1 MEKGLSLASRSEAV
15 SHLISF
21 INPEFY
27 YLRTMMKNI
36 AFHNKLV
43 LVLCSLL
50 IVPLSFSQWNGNTS
64 PTYTELIEHLT
75 AVDQEHAE
83 VELYNMGSSDY
94 GLPIY
99 VCVINGAGD
108 SLQTFQK
115 AKQNTTILINNAIH
129 PGEPDGINA
138 CLIWLDDWIK
148 KGKKTKD
155 LPLVAFIPAYN
166 VDGMMVRS
174 STSRANQ
181 NGPEEYGFRGNSQN
195 LDLNRDFIKMDSEN
209 AFTFAKIYHALDPD
223 VFVDTH
229 VSNGADYQYALTL
242 ISSLKQRLPQ
252 SMRTLTYEH
261 ALPDLCESLRKKYK
275 TDLFPY
281 VTLKGETPDT
291 GLEAFNDLPRYA
303 MGYASLFNALSF
315 TVETH
320 MLKPFPQRVEVTRQF
335 IVELI
340 DWTAKNRMF
349 IEDSRTKALQELRQ
363 RSDFSYNYQLTEQKD
378 SILFKGFEHSY
389 PISEVTGKP
398 RLFYDRTKPYSKY
411 IPHYNTYL
419 PKDSIRI
426 PATYIVGR
434 QCRKAIDRLNANQI
448 QYTVFEKDSVM
459 KVWITRVVSF
469 KSSGNPYEGHF
480 LHNTVETVV
489 EEQFVQ
495 IKKGDLWIDT
505 DQQPLF
511 LHSVLQP
518 EAEDSYF
525 AWNFFDS
532 YVQQKEYFS
541 AYVFEDRA
549 AQLLAEN
556 PDLKKRFEE
565 RLTSDEKFKNSTW
578 EQLYFIYRNS
588 PNFEPSW
595 HRLPVYQLFE

>member
-1 MEKGLSLASRSEAV
+1 
-15 SHLISF
+15 
-21 INPEFY
+21 
-27 YLRTMMKNI
+27 
-36 AFHNKLV
+36 
-43 LVLCSLL
+43 
-50 IVPLSFSQWNGNTS
+50 
-64 PTYTELIEHLT
+64 
-75 AVDQEHAE
+75 
-83 VELYNMGSSDY
+83 MGSSDY

-99 VCVINGAGD
+99 VCLINGAQD
-108 SLQTFQK
+108 SLSSFQK
-115 AKQNTTILINNAIH
+115 ARTETTILINNAIH

-138 CLIWLDDWIK
+138 CLIWMDEWIK
-148 KGKKTKD
+148 KGKKTND
-155 LPLVAFIPAYN
+155 LPVIAFIPAYN

-181 NGPEEYGFRGNSQN
+181 DGPEEYGFRGNAQN

-242 ISSLKQRLPQ
+242 ISSLKERLPDA
-252 SMRTLTYEH
+252 MRTLTYDH
-261 ALPDLCESLRKKYK
+261 ALPDLCESLRKNYK

-281 VTLKGETPDT
+281 VTLKGETPDS

-303 MGYASLFNALSF
+303 MGYASLFHAVSF

-340 DWTAKNRMF
+340 KWTTANKTLIESTRSMAK
-349 IEDSRTKALQELRQ
+349 KQVQEQ
-363 RSDFSYNYQLTEQKD
+363 CGYKYNYELTDKKD

-389 PISEVTGKP
+389 PVSEVTGKP

-411 IPHYNTYL
+411 IPHYNTYVS
-419 PKDSIRI
+419 KDSAAV
-426 PATYIVGR
+426 PQSYIVGL
-434 QCRKAIDRLNANQI
+434 QCRKVIERLAANGI
-448 QYTVFEKDSVM
+448 QYTVFETDTVM
-459 KVWITRVVSF
+459 NVWITRVISF
-469 KSSGNPYEGHF
+469 KSSGNPYEGHY
-480 LHNTVETVV
+480 LHNSVETVL
-489 EEQFVQ
+489 EEQRVQ
-495 IKKGDLWIDT
+495 VKKGDILIDAN
-505 DQQPLF
+505 QQPSY
-511 LHSVLQP
+511 LHSVFQA
-518 EAEDSYF
+518 EAEDSFF

-549 AQLLAEN
+549 AQLLVEN

-565 RLTSDEKFKNSTW
+565 KLNSDEKFRNSTW

-595 HRLPVYQLFE
+595 HRLPVYQLF